1 MTLLCLRSAAL
12 SPLIT
17 RVTRAAARL
26 LGGGLL
32 AVAAV
37 FSGTAQ
43 AEGPAKIPK
52 IVLAGPFAAVSNPLI
67 HMVESGALKDVADT
81 VEFAHWKNP
90 DQLRVLAI
98 EGKADFVAMPTNV
111 AANLYNRGVKLQLLN
126 VSTWG
131 VLWMVSRENHLKT
144 LADFKN
150 KEIAIPFRADMPDI
164 IFQTL
169 AEKQGLDV
177 KRDFKLRYVASP
189 LDAMQLLITRQV
201 DHALL
206 AEPAVSTALRK
217 TRSFP
222 VSVIAPE
229 LYRSVNLQQEWGRL
243 MQREARIPQAGIV
256 ALGNATLNHELI
268 EKFQK
273 AYEKSLKWC
282 EDNADACGAMV
293 AKRIEMLTPEGV
305 ADSIRIDNAHFVTA
319 QDAKAELSFFFQL
332 LHTRQ
337 PALIGGKLPPED
349 FYYGAK

>member
-1 MTLLCLRSAAL
+1 MSGLR
-12 SPLIT
+12 PMQQ
-17 RVTRAAARL
+17 L
-26 LGGGLL
+26 LGGCLL

-37 FSGTAQ
+37 FSGAVQ
-43 AEGPAKIPK
+43 AESPARIPK
-52 IVLAGPFAAVSNPLI
+52 IVLAGPFAAVSFPLI
-67 HMVESGALKDVADT
+67 HMIESGALKDIADS
-81 VEFAHWKNP
+81 VEFTPWKDP

-131 VLWMVSRENHLKT
+131 VLWMVSRENNLKT
-144 LADFKN
+144 LADFKG
-150 KEIAIPFRADMPDI
+150 KEIAMPFRADMPDI
-164 IFQTL
+164 IFQAL

-189 LDAMQLLITRQV
+189 LDAMQLLITRRV

-229 LYRSVNLQQEWGRL
+229 LYRSVDLQQEWGRL
-243 MQREARIPQAGIV
+243 MQREARIPQAGITV
-256 ALGNATLNHELI
+256 LGKAALNDALI

-305 ADSIRIDNAHFVTA
+305 ADSIRVDNTRFVTA
-319 QDAKAELSFFFQL
+319 QDAKAELGFFFNL

-337 PALIGGKLPPED
+337 PALIGGKLPAD
-349 FYYGAK
+349 GFYYGAR